1 MKNQSRA
8 DFLKADRLV
17 WAYNLIWIFVLD
29 GVRLITERFATYR
42 TARRI
47 KSAEVVNQSLQPHVP
62 PFVRASTAKP

>member
-1 MKNQSRA
+1 LKNQSRA

-42 TARRI
+42 TARWI
-47 KSAEVVNQSLQPHVP
+47 KS
-62 PFVRASTAKP
+62 